1 VTYQFCLRFLRRRPQ
16 RLYRLGTSEG
26 TEGVPYSDIYSLVIM
41 QYMLASL
48 SCSPYVSF
56 FCLHVHPLV
65 TIYTCQAVKGI
76 NANHEALVD
85 LLESIEHFVKR
96 LDIYSKIC
104 PAPAMPEIVVK
115 ILVEPLS
122 VLAMAA
128 KLTKKRFG
136 EKNAEVGLERLDR
149 LTHEAQMIA
158 RRLSPTGCL
167 DDDDQ

>member
-1 VTYQFCLRFLRRRPQ
+1 MKSLNGDVSVLSTLSASP
-16 RLYRLGTSEG
+16 TSA
-26 TEGVPYSDIYSLVIM
+26 T
-41 QYMLASL
+41 L
-48 SCSPYVSF
+48 SPCHNAIHAGIAILLS
-56 FCLHVHPLV
+56 
-65 TIYTCQAVKGI
+65 AVKGI